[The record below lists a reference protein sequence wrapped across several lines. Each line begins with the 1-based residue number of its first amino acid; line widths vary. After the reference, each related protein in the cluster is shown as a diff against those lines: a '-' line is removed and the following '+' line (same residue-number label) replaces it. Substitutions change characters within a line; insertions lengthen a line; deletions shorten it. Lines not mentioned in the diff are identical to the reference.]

1 MSSGRTNIDEEEEH
15 SPATDAGEETAA
27 LEDVVPEHAA
37 DIDPEAP
44 EHAADIDPEAEPLE
58 QQLSQAQETIK
69 DYWEQIMR
77 LRAEIENNRKRALR
91 DIEAAHKFAVKS
103 FVESLLPVIDSMEMG
118 QIASQA
124 ETATLESINEG
135 TALTMDMFIQ
145 ALEKHGLQQIDPKG
159 EKFDPERHQ
168 AITMIE
174 DKTVSSNSV
183 IEVMQKGFV
192 LNERLVRPAMVV
204 VAK

>member
-15 SPATDAGEETAA
+15 TPTTDAGEETAA
-27 LEDVVPEHAA
+27 VEDVVPEHAE
-37 DIDPEAP
+37 DIDT
-44 EHAADIDPEAEPLE
+44 EAEPLE

-69 DYWEQIMR
+69 DYWEQMMR

-183 IEVMQKGFV
+183 IKVMQKGFV

>member
-15 SPATDAGEETAA
+15 TPTTDAGEETAA
-27 LEDVVPEHAA
+27 VEDVVPEHAE
-37 DIDPEAP
+37 DIDT
-44 EHAADIDPEAEPLE
+44 EAEPLE

-69 DYWEQIMR
+69 DYWEQMMR

-118 QIASQA
+118 QIASLA

-145 ALEKHGLQQIDPKG
+145 ALEKHGLEQIDPKG

-183 IEVMQKGFV
+183 IKVMQKGFV